1 MAAKCPVCGAPM
13 ENNSCGYCGYKE
25 ETIPNSATVPPQ
37 PGQPF
42 VQSQV
47 IINNQNIP
55 NSGVVPGVS
64 KKNKMVALLL
74 CIFLGVLGVHR
85 FYVGKI
91 GTGLLYHLDCG
102 WLLQRSVRFAAASV
116 RGGDYMGLLDAV
128 KDQFLDVIEYVDQ
141 SNKLIVSKYQRE
153 SGNNELKQGSKVI
166 VRESQNAVF
175 LKGGK
180 LADILPPGTYSLTTD
195 NFPVLSSLKAFPYL
209 FVSPVIADVYFVSTR
224 QFIDNK
230 WATKNPIMK
239 RDKDFNMVRIRSF
252 GKFAFRITDVSAFMR
267 EIFGT
272 KGIVMTYDIVEY
284 LSSMVTEAFS
294 IVVAESEMSV
304 LDLAT
309 EYRKLSGEL
318 QHRLNAQA
326 AAMGVQFSDILIENI
341 SLPDEVE
348 KLIDEQSGIGMA
360 KQDMATFMQ
369 YQTAR
374 AMRDA
379 SKQRGGLAGLGA
391 GMALGNTMAQ
401 GIQATVNPAASK
413 SMVEQLRELK
423 ELLDE
428 GILTQDEFDAQK
440 KAILE
445 KRS

>member
-1 MAAKCPVCGAPM
+1 
-13 ENNSCGYCGYKE
+13 
-25 ETIPNSATVPPQ
+25 
-37 PGQPF
+37 
-42 VQSQV
+42 
-47 IINNQNIP
+47 
-55 NSGVVPGVS
+55 
-64 KKNKMVALLL
+64 
-74 CIFLGVLGVHR
+74 
-85 FYVGKI
+85 
-91 GTGLLYHLDCG
+91 
-102 WLLQRSVRFAAASV
+102 
-116 RGGDYMGLLDAV
+116 MGLFDAV
-128 KDQFLDVIEYVDQ
+128 KDQFLDVIEYEDL
-141 SNKLIVSKYQRE
+141 SNKLIVVKYQRE
-153 SGNNELKQGSKVI
+153 SGNNELKQGSKVV

-180 LADILPPGTYSLTTD
+180 LADVLTPGIYTLNTD

-209 FVSPVIADVYFVSTR
+209 FVFPVIADVYFVSTR

-239 RDKDFNMVRIRSF
+239 RDKDFNMVRIRAF
-252 GKFAFRITDVSAFMR
+252 GKFAFRIIDIPTFMR

-272 KGIVMTYDIVEY
+272 KGIVMTYDIIEY

-294 IVVAESEMSV
+294 VTVGESSISV

-309 EYRKLSGEL
+309 EYRLFSGEI
-318 QHRLNAQA
+318 QNRLNEQA
-326 AAMGVQFSDILIENI
+326 AAIGVQFSDVLIENI

-360 KQDMATFMQ
+360 KQDMASFMQ

-379 SKQRGGLAGLGA
+379 SKQKGGLAGLGA

-401 GIQATVNPAASK
+401 SIQSTSAPTAPAKSK
-413 SMVEQLRELK
+413 VEQLRELK

-428 GILTQDEFDAQK
+428 GILTQEEFDAEK

-445 KRS
+445 KH

>member
-1 MAAKCPVCGAPM
+1 
-13 ENNSCGYCGYKE
+13 
-25 ETIPNSATVPPQ
+25 
-37 PGQPF
+37 
-42 VQSQV
+42 
-47 IINNQNIP
+47 
-55 NSGVVPGVS
+55 
-64 KKNKMVALLL
+64 
-74 CIFLGVLGVHR
+74 
-85 FYVGKI
+85 
-91 GTGLLYHLDCG
+91 
-102 WLLQRSVRFAAASV
+102 
-116 RGGDYMGLLDAV
+116 MGLLDTV

-209 FVSPVIADVYFVSTR
+209 FVSSVIADVYFVSR

-239 RDKDFNMVRIRSF
+239 RDKDFYGSIRSF
-252 GKFAFRITDVSAFMR
+252 GKFAFHRVPAFMR

-272 KGIVMTYDIVEY
+272 KDVMTYDIVEY
-284 LSSMVTEAFS
+284 LSSIVTEAFS

-318 QHRLNAQA
+318 QQRLNAQA

-360 KQDMATFMQ
+360 KQDMTTFMQ

-428 GILTQDEFDAQK
+428 LLTQDEFDAQK
-440 KAILE
+440 KAIL